1 MKHAP
6 LIAIAALAGFTTSAV
21 SAEKFDPNSAAT
33 MRIAADSKAQSHP
46 ANAFRPTPNALPDI
60 TSQVGITIGGHAAPW
75 GGVIVLTPAD
85 AVLQSGGQCAF
96 NVSYDMKNI
105 GAAATAPAFTN
116 RLRDGATV
124 ISQQSGLSLASGES
138 RVINTQAYLAPG
150 GHGVSL
156 MLDDGLVVTESNEA
170 NNLFRV
176 KVELNG
182 RCDGQPPQGQG
193 KPDLVAVLT
202 DPMSGTVR
210 VKNSGTG
217 AAGPSKLA
225 IHCRKVG
232 HTGGGDGCPEP
243 GVATYS
249 DPAVPGHVVV
259 NIPALAPGAVHTHML
274 SFWSGLVF
282 TSGEYKFKATA
293 DVLNVVAESNEAN
306 NVATST
312 LVQP

>member
-1 MKHAP
+1 MKHVN
-6 LIAIAALAGFTTSAV
+6 LIAMAAIVGLTANAA
-21 SAEKFDPNSAAT
+21 SAEKFDPNSPSAP
-33 MRIAADSKAQSHP
+33 RITAESKAQFRP
-46 ANAFRPTPNALPDI
+46 ANPFRPNPNALPDI
-60 TSQVGITIGGHAAPW
+60 TSQVGITIGGHSAAW

-105 GAAATAPAFTN
+105 GAAATSPAFIN
-116 RLRDGATV
+116 RIRDSATV
-124 ISQQSGLSLASGES
+124 ITQQSGLSLASGES

-156 MLDDGLVVTESNEA
+156 MLDDGLVVTESNET
-170 NNLFRV
+170 NNRFRV

-182 RCDGQPPQGQG
+182 RCDGQPPQTQG

-202 DPMSGTVR
+202 DPMSGRVS
-210 VKNSGTG
+210 VKNNGTA
-217 AAGPSKLA
+217 AAGASKLA
-225 IHCRKVG
+225 IYCQKIG
-232 HTGGGDGCPEP
+232 HTGGGGGCPEP

-259 NIPALAPGAVHTHML
+259 NIPALAPGAIHTHTL
-274 SFWSGLVF
+274 SFWPGLVF
-282 TSGEYKFKATA
+282 SSGKYEFKATA

-306 NVATST
+306 NVDTST
-312 LVQP
+312 LLQP